1 MPNALVTSVEVKTEQ
16 FVIFVLV
23 PNGLMFQNVKNALV
37 TWSKIEKNAMHAL
50 VPKCLM
56 VLHVKNARQINTL
69 RTELALIALAMFHQ
83 TTKLARRAT
92 MAELT
97 NTSTK

>member
-37 TWSKIEKNAMHAL
+37 TWSKIEKNAIHAL

-69 RTELALIALAMFHQ
+69 KTVNASLALASSQPTSKFAIRAL
-83 TTKLARRAT
+83 LRV
-92 MAELT
+92 
-97 NTSTK
+97 